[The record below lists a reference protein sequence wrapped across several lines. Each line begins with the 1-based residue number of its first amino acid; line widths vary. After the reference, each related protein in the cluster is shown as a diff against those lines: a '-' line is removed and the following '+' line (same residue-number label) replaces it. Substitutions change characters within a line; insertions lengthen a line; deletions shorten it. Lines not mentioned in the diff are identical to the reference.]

1 MPTAKENDSL
11 YMGVAILHSQLS
23 KARRAKVGACLVTPH
38 GVVLGG
44 YNGTPRGMDNN
55 CEKEITEQHVNLVE
69 HRTYKLVTGL
79 ETKQEVIHAETN
91 AVLKAAREGV
101 STQDAK
107 VYVTL
112 SPCVPCAAMLIN
124 AGISKLIYKD
134 VYRDDSGIQLLIK
147 AGIAVEQLKE

>member
-1 MPTAKENDSL
+1 MPTSKENDSL
-11 YMGVAILHSQLS
+11 YMGIAILHSNLS
-23 KARRAKVGACLVTPH
+23 KARRAKVGACLVTTH

-44 YNGTPRGMDNN
+44 YNGTPRGMDND
-55 CEKEITEQHVNLVE
+55 CETSIKTYTIGSNKPYEILT
-69 HRTYKLVTGL
+69 
-79 ETKQEVIHAETN
+79 TKPEVIHAETN

-124 AGISKLIYKD
+124 AGISKLVYKD
-134 VYRDDSGIQLLIK
+134 LYRDDSGVQLLLRV
-147 AGIAVEQLKE
+147 GIQVEQLKE

>member
-1 MPTAKENDSL
+1 MPTPKENDSL

-23 KARRAKVGACLVTPH
+23 KARRTKVGACLVTPH

-55 CEKEITEQHVNLVE
+55 CEHEKYLPRLDITEL
-69 HRTYKLVTGL
+69 T
-79 ETKQEVIHAETN
+79 TKQEVIHAETN
-91 AVLKAAREGV
+91 AVLKAAREGI
-101 STQDAK
+101 STQDSK

-134 VYRDDSGIQLLIK
+134 LYRDDFGVQLLLK
-147 AGIAVEQLKE
+147 AGIIVEQLKD

>member
-1 MPTAKENDSL
+1 MPTPKENDSL

-23 KARRAKVGACLVTPH
+23 KARRTKVGACLVTPH

-44 YNGTPRGMDNN
+44 YNGTSKGMDNN
-55 CEKEITEQHVNLVE
+55 CEREEWNNLHQEYDLIT
-69 HRTYKLVTGL
+69 KP
-79 ETKQEVIHAETN
+79 EVIHAETN

-134 VYRDDSGIQLLIK
+134 LYRDDSGVQLLLK
-147 AGIAVEQLKE
+147 AGISVEQLKQ